1 MSNGSDSRRY
11 AMPWKHL
18 TPAIDPRPPS
28 HGIGLSTKR
37 LRVTVLDL
45 VTKGPAKGLFA
56 RLMNANLAS
65 IMPQVVAVWCQELGH
80 DVRYICYTG
89 FEDLSREL
97 SGETDVVFVG
107 AFSRSAQT
115 AYAISNIYRRIGV
128 VTVIGGPHARC
139 YPEDAALYFD
149 YVLGFADK
157 TIIDD
162 VLRER
167 APQRPLGRWLSA
179 PRQPTALPGIALR
192 WRFIEQTIAKA
203 PIFKFVPMI
212 GSMGCPYTCS
222 FCIDS
227 VVDYQPLAFEQIR
240 EDLRFLLGKLKR
252 PVVAWHDPNFGVRFD
267 DYMSAIED
275 VVPPGHIRFVAES
288 SLSLLSE
295 PHLRRLKA
303 NNFIGILP
311 GIESWFELGNKSKT
325 GRHVGME
332 KVRQVSDHVNTILR
346 YIPFVQTNF
355 VLGLD
360 SDAGREPFE
369 LTKRF
374 FEMTPGAYPAFSL
387 LTAYGRAAPLNLE
400 FQRAG
405 RVLPFPFF
413 FLDGNHAMNVRPLNY
428 DWTQFYDLVADTTR
442 YAMTGARMRRRFAA
456 NRGIVTKLFNLV
468 RATSS
473 KRVKF
478 QDRVRHLLNTDAG
491 VRRFFAGESR
501 ELPDFYTERMR
512 RALGPLWTAL
522 PPGALVHDEN
532 AYLAN
537 PFGISIGS
545 DPARP
550 GAPATRARAASSAA
564 T

>member
-1 MSNGSDSRRY
+1 MSDAGASRKY
-11 AMPWKHL
+11 AMPRMNL
-18 TPAIDPRPPS
+18 SAQASSRPPS
-28 HGIGLSTKR
+28 QGVGASAKR
-37 LRVTVLDL
+37 LQITVLDL
-45 VTKGPAKGLFA
+45 VNKGPAKGLFA

-65 IMPQVVAVWCQELGH
+65 IMPQVVAAWCQELGH
-80 DVRYICYTG
+80 TVRYVCYTG

-97 SGETDVVFVG
+97 LEDTDVLFVG

-115 AYAISNIYRRIGV
+115 AYAISNLYRQRGA
-128 VTVIGGPHARC
+128 VTVMGGPHARC

-149 YVLGFADK
+149 YVLGFTDK
-157 TIIDD
+157 TIIDE

-167 APQRPLGRWLSA
+167 TPQRPLGRCVSA
-179 PRQPTALPGIALR
+179 ARQPTALPGVASR
-192 WRFIEQTIAKA
+192 WKFIEQTIAKA
-203 PIFKFVPMI
+203 PAFKFVPMI

-240 EDLRFLLGKLKR
+240 DDLRFLLGKLKR
-252 PVVAWHDPNFGVRFD
+252 PVVGWHDPNFGVRFD

-275 VVPPGHIRFVAES
+275 VVSPGHIRFVAES

-295 PHLRRLKA
+295 PHLKRLKA
-303 NNFIGILP
+303 NGFVGILP
-311 GIESWFELGNKSKT
+311 GIESWFELGNKSRT

-332 KVRQVSDHVNTILR
+332 KVRQISDHVNTILR

-360 SDAGREPFE
+360 SDSGREPFE

-400 FQRAG
+400 LQRAG
-405 RVLPFPFF
+405 RVLPFPFL

-428 DWTQFYDLVADTTR
+428 EWAPFYDMVVDTTR
-442 YAMTGARMRRRFAA
+442 HAMTGTRILRRFAA
-456 NRGIVTKLFNLV
+456 NRGVVTKIFNLV

-473 KRVKF
+473 KRVRF
-478 QDRVRHLLNTDAG
+478 QDKVRHLLNTDADI
-491 VRRFFAGESR
+491 RRFFAGESR
-501 ELPDFYTERMR
+501 KLPDFYMERMR
-512 RALGPLWTAL
+512 RSLGPLWAAL
-522 PPGALVHDEN
+522 PPGALMHDEK
-532 AYLAN
+532 AYLAD
-537 PFGISIGS
+537 PFGTSI
-545 DPARP
+545 RP
-550 GAPATRARAASSAA
+550 GAAPHIAA
-564 T
+564 TLRK